1 MLCDHMAGR
10 RGEREW
16 LELFAELMATPLV
29 RLPTE
34 LLALRLQETFES
46 TACSYNDVVN
56 SEHRTVELWPDH
68 EQLRGHRQEM
78 TEWVR
83 TRGHQHP
90 LARFYLATG
99 RRVPM
104 QVADTPVEMVVP
116 AAARAWDEIGTAIG
130 CPDQLALPLRLHS
143 GDARAFVLG
152 RPGRYNLADI
162 ELATTLWRLLTAL
175 DRQVA
180 TLRSVAVSSVAD
192 YGARDAAGLTPRE
205 TAVLALLGDGL
216 TAKAIA
222 SRLTISE
229 RTVHKHLERI
239 YVKLDVADRLA
250 AVLRAKEWGLLPRDL
265 TGGPPVSARGGR

>member
-1 MLCDHMAGR
+1 MMCDHVLDR

-16 LELFAELMATPLV
+16 LELFAELMTTPLV

-34 LLALRLQETFES
+34 LLALRLQKTFES

-56 SEHRTVELWPDH
+56 GEHRTVEFWPDH
-68 EQLRGHRQEM
+68 EQLRGHRHEI
-78 TEWVR
+78 TELVR

-104 QVADTPVEMVVP
+104 QVADTPVERVAP
-116 AAARAWDEIGTAIG
+116 AAARAWDEIGIAIG

-143 GDARAFVLG
+143 GGTRAFVLG

-180 TLRSVAVSSVAD
+180 ALRSAAVPSVAD

-222 SRLTISE
+222 SRLTVSE

-239 YVKLDVADRLA
+239 YVKLGVADRLA
-250 AVLRAKEWGLLPRDL
+250 AVLRAKEWGLL
-265 TGGPPVSARGGR
+265 SAD